1 MSVASNTVVPE
12 SVPPRFVVMLV
23 YPGVL
28 AMDIFGPLEAFASA
42 NAIAHRPL
50 YRLAIAGM
58 SIAPVDTS
66 LGIRITPSVAAAD
79 IEEPIDTLLV
89 SGGYGQ
95 VEASSNEPLLAW
107 LRAGRKR
114 ARRCGSIC
122 TGAFVLAAA
131 GLLDGKR
138 ATTHWAM
145 AEELGRRY
153 PQVSVEVDRIF
164 VRDGNVYT
172 SAGVTAGIDL
182 ALGMIEEDHGRTLAL
197 RVARSLVVHLK
208 RAGGQS
214 QFSNLLLAQFAASPA
229 VRLVQEWALEN
240 LAADLSVKTLAKRA
254 HMSERTFRRAFAEET
269 GETPRDFVER
279 IRIDAARG
287 LFEEAQ
293 LSVQRWP
300 HAAVSKPSTICAAPS
315 SAAWMSRRSNIAS
328 ASASPTTSRRATL
341 RRNDRAGR
349 ESRQFGRFC
358 RLGPWPSRVR
368 WAMLRASGALTWGC
382 TLGDWT

>member
-1 MSVASNTVVPE
+1 MSVASTAVSKRPAR
-12 SVPPRFVVMLV
+12 PRFVVVLV
-23 YPGVL
+23 YPHVV
-28 AMDIFGPLEAFASA
+28 AMDIFGPLEAFATA

-58 SIAPVDTS
+58 SMAPVETS
-66 LGIRITPSVAAAD
+66 LGIPVTPSVAVAD
-79 IEEPIDTLLV
+79 IGEPIDTLLV

-95 VEASSNEPLLAW
+95 AEASCDQRLLAW
-107 LRAGRKR
+107 LKLGRQK

-145 AEELGRRY
+145 AEELGRLY
-153 PQVSVEVDRIF
+153 PQVSVEADRIF

-182 ALGMIEEDHGRTLAL
+182 ALGMIEEDHGRSLAL

-208 RAGGQS
+208 RTGGQS
-214 QFSNLLLAQFAASPA
+214 QFSNLLLAQFAASPP

-240 LAADLSVKTLAKRA
+240 LPADLSVKALAVRA

-269 GETPRDFVER
+269 GETPR
-279 IRIDAARG
+279 AG
-287 LFEEAQ
+287 
-293 LSVQRWP
+293 
-300 HAAVSKPSTICAAPS
+300 C
-315 SAAWMSRRSNIAS
+315 SRR
-328 ASASPTTSRRATL
+328 
-341 RRNDRAGR
+341 
-349 ESRQFGRFC
+349 
-358 RLGPWPSRVR
+358 PS
-368 WAMLRASGALTWGC
+368 
-382 TLGDWT
+382 

>member
-1 MSVASNTVVPE
+1 MSVASNTVAPEQVP
-12 SVPPRFVVMLV
+12 SRFVVMLV
-23 YPGVL
+23 YPGVV

-42 NAIAHRPL
+42 NAVAHRPL

-58 SIAPVDTS
+58 SIAPVDSS
-66 LGIRITPSVAAAD
+66 LGIRITPSVAVAD
-79 IEEPIDTLLV
+79 IKEPIDTLLV

-240 LAADLSVKTLAKRA
+240 LAGDLSVKALAKRA

-293 LSVQRWP
+293 LSVQ
-300 HAAVSKPSTICAAPS
+300 AVATRCGFETVD
-315 SAAWMSRRSNIAS
+315 NL
-328 ASASPTTSRRATL
+328 RRAFT
-341 RRNDRAGR
+341 R
-349 ESRQFGRFC
+349 
-358 RLGPWPSRVR
+358 RLGVTPQQYRQR
-368 WAMLRASGALTWGC
+368 FRLADYEQARDAAAE
-382 TLGDWT
+382 

>member
-1 MSVASNTVVPE
+1 MS
-12 SVPPRFVVMLV
+12 SVMPADTGEQAETRFVAMLV
-23 YPGVL
+23 YRGVV
-28 AMDIFGPLEAFASA
+28 AMDVFGPLEAFAMA
-42 NAIAHRPL
+42 NMVVGWPA

-58 SIAPVDTS
+58 SKAPIDTS
-66 LGIRITPSVAAAD
+66 LGIRITPSVAVAD
-79 IEEPIDTLLV
+79 IEGPIDTLLV
-89 SGGYGQ
+89 SGGFGQ
-95 VEASSNEPLLAW
+95 VEASTDERLLAW
-107 LRAGRKR
+107 LRVGRKR

-145 AEELGRRY
+145 AAELSRRY
-153 PQVSVEVDRIF
+153 PQVTVDADRIF

-182 ALGMIEEDHGRTLAL
+182 AIGLIEEDHGRTVAL

-208 RAGGQS
+208 RTGGQS
-214 QFSNLLLAQFAASPA
+214 QFSNLLLAQFASSPP

-240 LAADLSVKTLAKRA
+240 LAADLSVKAMAARA
-254 HMSERTFRRAFAEET
+254 HMSERTFRRAFADET

-293 LSVQRWP
+293 LPVQ
-300 HAAVSKPSTICAAPS
+300 AVATRCGFETID
-315 SAAWMSRRSNIAS
+315 NL
-328 ASASPTTSRRATL
+328 RRAFV
-341 RRNDRAGR
+341 R
-349 ESRQFGRFC
+349 
-358 RLGPWPSRVR
+358 RLGVTPLQYRQRFRLTDDEPT
-368 WAMLRASGALTWGC
+368 RAAAN
-382 TLGDWT
+382 

>member
-1 MSVASNTVVPE
+1 MTAALNTVAK
-12 SVPPRFVVMLV
+12 PPATSRFVVMLV
-23 YPGVL
+23 YPGVV
-28 AMDIFGPLEAFASA
+28 AMDIFGPLEAFATA

-58 SIAPVDTS
+58 SMAPVDTS
-66 LGIRITPSVAAAD
+66 LGIRITPSVAVAD
-79 IEEPIDTLLV
+79 IREPIDTLLV

-95 VEASSNEPLLAW
+95 AEASCDERLLAW
-107 LRAGRKR
+107 LKAGRKR

-131 GLLDGKR
+131 GLLDGRR

-153 PQVSVEVDRIF
+153 PKVSVEVDRIF

-197 RVARSLVVHLK
+197 RAARSLVVHLK
-208 RAGGQS
+208 RTGGQS

-293 LSVQRWP
+293 LPVQ
-300 HAAVSKPSTICAAPS
+300 AVATRCGFETVD
-315 SAAWMSRRSNIAS
+315 NL
-328 ASASPTTSRRATL
+328 RRAFV
-341 RRNDRAGR
+341 RRLAVTPQQYRQRFRLSDDGQTRATAA
-349 ESRQFGRFC
+349 E
-358 RLGPWPSRVR
+358 
-368 WAMLRASGALTWGC
+368 
-382 TLGDWT
+382 

>member
-1 MSVASNTVVPE
+1 MPSVAGQPAE
-12 SVPPRFVVMLV
+12 PRYVVMLV
-23 YPGVL
+23 YPGVMT
-28 AMDIFGPLEAFASA
+28 MDIFGPLEAFATA
-42 NAIAHRPL
+42 NMIAGRPL

-58 SIAPVDTS
+58 SMAPVATS
-66 LGIRITPSVAAAD
+66 LGIRITPSVAVAD
-79 IEEPIDTLLV
+79 IQEPIDTLLV
-89 SGGYGQ
+89 SGGFGQ
-95 VEASSNEPLLAW
+95 AEASGDEHLLTW
-107 LRAGRKR
+107 LRAGRR
-114 ARRCGSIC
+114 QARRCGSIC

-131 GLLDGKR
+131 GLLDGRR

-164 VRDGNVYT
+164 VRDGSVYT

-197 RVARSLVVHLK
+197 RAARSLVVHLK

-214 QFSNLLLAQFAASPA
+214 QFSNLLIAQFAASPA

-240 LAADLSVKTLAKRA
+240 LAADLSVKTLAVRA

-293 LSVQRWP
+293 LPAQ
-300 HAAVSKPSTICAAPS
+300 AVATRCGFETVD
-315 SAAWMSRRSNIAS
+315 NL
-328 ASASPTTSRRATL
+328 RRAFV
-341 RRNDRAGR
+341 R
-349 ESRQFGRFC
+349 
-358 RLGPWPSRVR
+358 RLGVTPQQYRQR
-368 WAMLRASGALTWGC
+368 FRLADDDQMRDAAAE
-382 TLGDWT
+382 